1 MHKVMLEDNMKRKQN
16 GQAPLLSLPKPCDHF
31 DLIGGT
37 GTGGCDACFKYLTLN
52 LLISHNRIVAL
63 MLGRLRMDVDAA
75 IKYYDILAKEVF
87 SQPKRLQGDGKFK
100 ATKLEA
106 AIKSVVK
113 DVTGD
118 PESLLLER
126 NESIL
131 CRA

>member
-1 MHKVMLEDNMKRKQN
+1 MHKVMLEDNVKRKQN

-37 GTGGCDACFKYLTLN
+37 STGGCDVRFKYLTLN
-52 LLISHNRIVAL
+52 LLIGHNRIVAL
-63 MLGRLRMDVDAA
+63 LLGRLRMDVDTA

-118 PESLLLER
+118 PESPLLER
-126 NESIL
+126 NVSTL